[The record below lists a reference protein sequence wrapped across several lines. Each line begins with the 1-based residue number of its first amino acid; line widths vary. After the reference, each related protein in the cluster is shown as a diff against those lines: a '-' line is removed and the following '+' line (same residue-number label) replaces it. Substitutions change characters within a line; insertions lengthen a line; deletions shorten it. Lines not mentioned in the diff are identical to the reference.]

1 MWYTA
6 LGSRNCWGAWSPSLP
21 QDPAY
26 QQLPLDYYH
35 YLDTAITLMMKR
47 HYPGRRTIIMN
58 HHFGMFYNCA
68 KLIGCNSCLSNH
80 QTHSYSGW
88 QTRVSELNSFLED
101 NDHHLENPEDIGSSG
116 SAHGNATLTCI
127 DCCTLFHQLARVS
140 ELKTMIN
147 NRSLR
152 RYRIKWQHMGMQSS
166 HVSTVHCTP
175 RPGQ

>member
-1 MWYTA
+1 MRRLCDTT
-6 LGSRNCWGAWSPSLP
+6 LGSRNCWGARFPSLP
-21 QDPAY
+21 QDLAY
-26 QQLPLDYYH
+26 QQLPLGYYH

-101 NDHHLENPEDIGSSG
+101 NDQHLENPEDIGSSG
-116 SAHGNATLTCI
+116 SAHGNAILTCI
-127 DCCTLFHQLARVS
+127 DCTVYTPAGSIGSKCSLSKTILLHLSLQLLSNENWNMYFDLCA
-140 ELKTMIN
+140 
-147 NRSLR
+147 
-152 RYRIKWQHMGMQSS
+152 
-166 HVSTVHCTP
+166 
-175 RPGQ
+175 

>member
-6 LGSRNCWGAWSPSLP
+6 LGSRNCWGAWFPSLP
-21 QDPAY
+21 QDPSYY
-26 QQLPLDYYH
+26 QELPLDYY
-35 YLDTAITLMMKR
+35 LDTPITLMMKR

-101 NDHHLENPEDIGSSG
+101 NDQHLENPEDIGSSG
-116 SAHGNATLTCI
+116 SAHGNAILTCNWLLY
-127 DCCTLFHQLARVS
+127 TLSPAGQGIWTKDNDQQQESQKISDQVAAHGNALCQRLS
-140 ELKTMIN
+140 IC
-147 NRSLR
+147 
-152 RYRIKWQHMGMQSS
+152 ICHM
-166 HVSTVHCTP
+166 
-175 RPGQ
+175 